1 MSRESTT
8 PPIWDADHLRIATD
22 AAGVALWAWNVDTD
36 DIAMDERAH
45 RMWGVAPGDGVVTF
59 EALSSRIHPEDLD
72 RVRAAFTATREIMG
86 AFEIDFRTMHGQ
98 EVRWVSARGRGDGQG
113 MVRRRMFGIFL
124 DVTERKLA
132 EEDREMLAGEMS
144 HRVKNLFAI
153 AIALTEIASRSVATP
168 KEMVGDLTQRLIA
181 LADAHELVRP
191 TLKNQRPAVSLDKLL
206 AVLLGAYDDKG
217 TIGDRIRVHVPELL
231 IGEGSITTLAL
242 VVHELATNSLKY
254 GALSRASGTLDVSC
268 TEDDDEAVI
277 TWAETGGPPVTA
289 VRGQPGFGSKLVHRS
304 ITRQLGG
311 SIVFDWP
318 PDGVLVTLR
327 MNKAR
332 LGV

>member
-1 MSRESTT
+1 MSRETTT
-8 PPIWDADHLRIATD
+8 PPIWDADRLRFATD

-36 DIAMDERAH
+36 DIAMDEHAH
-45 RMWGVAPGDGVVTF
+45 RMWGVAPGDRAITF

-72 RVRAAFTATREIMG
+72 RVRAAFTATRDILG
-86 AFEIDFRTMHGQ
+86 AFEIDFRTMEGR
-98 EVRWVSARGRGDGQG
+98 EVRWISARGRGDDQG

-153 AIALTEIASRSVATP
+153 AIGLTEIASRSATTP

-181 LADAHELVRP
+181 LGDAHELVRP

-206 AVLLGAYDDKG
+206 EVLLGAYDDNG
-217 TIGDRIRVHVPELL
+217 AIGDRIRVHVPELL
-231 IGEGSITTLAL
+231 VGEGSITALAL
-242 VVHELATNSLKY
+242 IIHELATNSLKY

-268 TEDDDEAVI
+268 TEDKDEAAI
-277 TWAETGGPPVTA
+277 IWTETGGPRVAA

-311 SIVFDWP
+311 SIAFDWP
-318 PDGVLVTLR
+318 PEGVLVTLR
-327 MNKAR
+327 VSKTR
-332 LGV
+332 LGT

>member
-1 MSRESTT
+1 MPREPTT
-8 PPIWDADHLRIATD
+8 PSIWDAARLRIATD
-22 AAGVALWAWNVDTD
+22 AAGVALWAWHVDTD

-45 RMWGVAPGDGVVTF
+45 RLWAVAPGDGVVTF

-72 RVRAAFTATREIMG
+72 RVRAAFTAIRDSQG
-86 AFEIDFRTMHGQ
+86 AFEIDFRTMDGQ
-98 EVRWVSARGRGDGQG
+98 EVRWISARGQG
-113 MVRRRMFGIFL
+113 GAEAMVGRRMFGIFL

-153 AIALTEIASRSVATP
+153 AIGLTEIASRTAVTP

-181 LADAHELVRP
+181 LANAHELVRP
-191 TLKNQRPAVSLDKLL
+191 TLKHQRPAAALDRLL
-206 AVLLGAYDDKG
+206 AALLGAYDDKG
-217 TIGDRIRVHVPELL
+217 AIGDRIRVHVPELL

-268 TEDDDEAVI
+268 TEDGDEVVI
-277 TWAETGGPPVTA
+277 VWAETGGPRVAA
-289 VRGQPGFGSKLVHRS
+289 VRGQAGFGSTLVHRS

-311 SIVFDWP
+311 SISFDWP
-318 PDGVLVTLR
+318 PEGVLVTLR
-327 MNKAR
+327 MSKAR

>member
-1 MSRESTT
+1 
-8 PPIWDADHLRIATD
+8 
-22 AAGVALWAWNVDTD
+22 
-36 DIAMDERAH
+36 
-45 RMWGVAPGDGVVTF
+45 
-59 EALSSRIHPEDLD
+59 
-72 RVRAAFTATREIMG
+72 
-86 AFEIDFRTMHGQ
+86 
-98 EVRWVSARGRGDGQG
+98 
-113 MVRRRMFGIFL
+113 
-124 DVTERKLA
+124 
-132 EEDREMLAGEMS
+132 
-144 HRVKNLFAI
+144 
-153 AIALTEIASRSVATP
+153 
-168 KEMVGDLTQRLIA
+168 
-181 LADAHELVRP
+181 
-191 TLKNQRPAVSLDKLL
+191 
-206 AVLLGAYDDKG
+206 LLGAYDDKG

-231 IGEGSITTLAL
+231 IGEGSIMTLAL

-318 PDGVLVTLR
+318 PDGVLMTLR